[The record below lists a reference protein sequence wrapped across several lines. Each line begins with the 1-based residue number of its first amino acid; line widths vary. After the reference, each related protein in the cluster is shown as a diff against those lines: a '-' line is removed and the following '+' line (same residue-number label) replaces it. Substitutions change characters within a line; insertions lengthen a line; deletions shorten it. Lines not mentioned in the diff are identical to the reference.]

1 MMTIAASDGLKL
13 FIPQVYDI
21 VWSLIILVIV
31 ALFFHKFFMPKFNA
45 IFDERAAKIEGNI
58 AKAEQSKKD
67 ADAAKSK
74 YEAQLSTARVEASK
88 IRDDARAE
96 ASHIIAD
103 ARSRAESD
111 AAQITANAQR
121 SIESQQQQ
129 QALVSLKGE
138 VGTLATALAGKI
150 LGAKLESDDVQSS
163 MIDKM
168 IDDLDTNDK
177 K

>member
-103 ARSRAESD
+103 AGASGRASCGG
-111 AAQITANAQR
+111 R
-121 SIESQQQQ
+121 
-129 QALVSLKGE
+129 V
-138 VGTLATALAGKI
+138 
-150 LGAKLESDDVQSS
+150 
-163 MIDKM
+163 
-168 IDDLDTNDK
+168 
-177 K
+177 

>member
-121 SIESQQQQ
+121 SIESQQQ
-129 QALVSLKGE
+129 ALVSLEGE

>member
-31 ALFFHKFFMPKFNA
+31 ALFFHK
-45 IFDERAAKIEGNI
+45 
-58 AKAEQSKKD
+58 SKKD
-67 ADAAKSK
+67 ADTAKSK

-129 QALVSLKGE
+129 ALVSLKGE

>member
-88 IRDDARAE
+88 IRDDA
-96 ASHIIAD
+96 
-103 ARSRAESD
+103 ESD

-121 SIESQQQQ
+121 SIESQQQ

>member
-111 AAQITANAQR
+111 AAQITAKR
-121 SIESQQQQ
+121 SIESQQQ